1 MTLRHWLKTLI
12 TMQFK
17 RQVTFMQNIGIFVNR
32 ERDAELTSARR
43 AATELSKRGINVVF
57 DEEYAA
63 LLGDLNA
70 EFVPHSKLVGSV
82 ELILALG
89 GDGTILKVMGD
100 AAEAGTPVIGI
111 NLGHLGF
118 LTQAEK
124 DDTEIF
130 DKLAHGQFK
139 INHLMMLEAQI
150 FKDGKKF
157 GSALALN
164 DMIFRGTG
172 GKMLSLEVEV
182 DKTVANRYLADG
194 MIVSTSTGSTAYSL
208 SCGGPIVHRS
218 LDCIILTPICPH
230 TLKSRCIVIPPSST
244 VRLKFDP
251 SYHNDAVLKADGIF
265 ADNLCDGDYIEIARA
280 SKPAPLAILDTHNYF
295 DVIREKLSD

>member
-1 MTLRHWLKTLI
+1 
-12 TMQFK
+12 
-17 RQVTFMQNIGIFVNR
+17 MQNIGIFVNR
-32 ERDAELTSARR
+32 ERDPELIAAKHTAKELARRGVRVFFDEKYKAELC
-43 AATELSKRGINVVF
+43 
-57 DEEYAA
+57 
-63 LLGDLNA
+63 DLNIS
-70 EFVPHSKLVGSV
+70 FLPHNELVASV

-100 AAEAGTPVIGI
+100 AAESGTPVIGI

-130 DKLAHGQFK
+130 DKITNRQFK
-139 INHLMMLEAQI
+139 INQLMMLEAQI
-150 FKDGKKF
+150 YKNGEKS
-157 GSALALN
+157 GTALALN

-172 GKMLSLEVEV
+172 GKMLSLEIEV
-182 DKTVANRYLADG
+182 DGTVANRYLADG
-194 MIVSTSTGSTAYSL
+194 VIVSTSTGSTAYSL
-208 SCGGPIVHRS
+208 SCGGPIVHQA

-230 TLKSRCIVIPPSST
+230 TLKSRCIVIPPSSG

-265 ADNLCDGDYIEIARA
+265 ADNLTDGDYIEITRA
-280 SKPAPLAILDTHNYF
+280 AKPAPLAILDTHNYF